1 MFGLSSFDYQRY
13 YSGKAVELQGTALTN
28 GKKYGILYELTI
40 LTGGSRGSGIEVVI
54 TGLME
59 IKVDCRPFGPEN
71 P

>member
-1 MFGLSSFDYQRY
+1 M
-13 YSGKAVELQGTALTN
+13 ELQGTALTN

-54 TGLME
+54 TGLTRNFGGICE
-59 IKVDCRPFGPEN
+59 FRPPDS